1 MESNLM
7 ILLLIIVG
15 TVCFLAP
22 YTTAFNREYSH
33 SRFACLARNARN
45 RRPLSKGR
53 HSGKF
58 HGARDELLGDSGK
71 KKRKNFNKSKP
82 KPSPKYTSK
91 LMSLTRDVLNSFFS
105 DVVSKVLN
113 KPMINSVRLQF
124 NMNFVAGIRA
134 PRKFGPQ

>member
-1 MESNLM
+1 M

-58 HGARDELLGDSGK
+58 HDARDELLGDSGK

-105 DVVSKVLN
+105 NDKGTKNIHVETNILFHISIV
-113 KPMINSVRLQF
+113 NSSRPIDKT
-124 NMNFVAGIRA
+124 NYR
-134 PRKFGPQ
+134 